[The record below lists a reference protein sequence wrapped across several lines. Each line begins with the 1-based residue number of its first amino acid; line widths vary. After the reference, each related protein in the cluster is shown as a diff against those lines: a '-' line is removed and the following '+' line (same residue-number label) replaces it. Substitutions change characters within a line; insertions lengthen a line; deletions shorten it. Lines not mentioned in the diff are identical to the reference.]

1 MHDSLCETLCFHSA
15 DKRDMHGNLHKD
27 LCRKV
32 EMIERSIIDYRK
44 IYDPT
49 LQMKDIYMIA
59 YFRINVPT
67 AGERDM

>member
-15 DKRDMHGNLHKD
+15 DKRDVIPH
-27 LCRKV
+27 
-32 EMIERSIIDYRK
+32 
-44 IYDPT
+44 